1 MIIDHFNGSTD
12 CQSDAEIA
20 ALLTQRDAMDEN
32 EFWLSPSDGFPCLV
46 LSVSHD
52 RACLHYFAV
61 ENDPGC
67 QSSGYGQG
75 LDPDGLWHFHTT
87 NGEAC
92 MIDTTC
98 VLPLAEALTAVWTFI
113 HTGERPETIRWES
126 LAE

>member
-1 MIIDHFNGSTD
+1 MLIDHFNGSTD
-12 CQSDAEIA
+12 CQTDAEIA
-20 ALLTQRDAMDEN
+20 ALLTQRDAEEEN
-32 EFWLSPSDGFPCLV
+32 EFWLSQPGGFPCLV

-52 RACLHYFAV
+52 RACLHYFAD

-75 LDPDGLWHFHTT
+75 LDPDGLWYCHTT

-92 MIDTTC
+92 AIDTTC
-98 VLPLAEALTAVWTFI
+98 VLPLTEALAAVWAFI
-113 HTGERPETIRWES
+113 HTGRRPAAIHWEN